1 MIGLYIVLFGL
12 SVLLVRIYR
21 SAYPQPYPQIPYN
34 QAASKRLWGDLPELI
49 EAVKR
54 TQDPSKFLFQQCRA
68 LKSPVIQLF
77 MRPFAK
83 PIIFIDDVREVKDI
97 LSTRTKEFDRAPR
110 TRHAFRPIVPH
121 CSLVKAT
128 TPEWKA
134 QRRLWEGVMGAAFL
148 RRVAAPKMHQVALD
162 LVELLK
168 TKASIADGRPFY
180 FFDDIDLAAFDV
192 IWKVVF
198 GTDLNAVRGE
208 REQVVSGAKDI
219 TQPTSKDS
227 PAVVTV
233 GAKPEMY
240 QYIALLIQTVEK
252 TFASFSQPLH
262 HWILRQG
269 TAYRQKVAVKNKIV
283 DEIMSNT
290 RSRLSELSDAQLSE
304 QEETSAVVLGTR
316 RELLARRS
324 QAENVPN
331 EEEVRDELLMLLI
344 GVSAPGRLP
353 RLYCD

>member
-1 MIGLYIVLFGL
+1 MIGLYVVVFGL
-12 SVLLVRIYR
+12 SVFLIRAYR
-21 SAYPQPYPQIPYN
+21 SAYPQPYAQIPYN
-34 QAASKRLWGDLPELI
+34 NAASKRLWGDIPELI
-49 EAVKR
+49 EAVKS
-54 TQDPSKFLFQQCRA
+54 TQDPAKFLFEQCRK
-68 LKSPVIQLF
+68 LKSPVVQLF
-77 MRPFAK
+77 LRPFGK
-83 PIIFIDDVREVKDI
+83 PIIFINDVREVKDI

-134 QRRLWEGVMGAAFL
+134 QRRFWEGVMGAAFL
-148 RRVAAPKMHQVALD
+148 RRVAAPKMHQVALE

-168 TKASIADGRPFY
+168 AKASIADGRPFY

-198 GTDLNAVRGE
+198 GTDLEAVRGE
-208 REQVVSGAKDI
+208 REQVVSGAKHI

-227 PAVVTV
+227 PAVLTV

-269 TAYRQKVAVKNKIV
+269 SAYRKKVAVKNKIV
-283 DEIMSNT
+283 DEVMSEA
-290 RSRLSELSDAQLSE
+290 RSQLSELSDEQLLA
-304 QEETSAVVLGTR
+304 QEETSALVLGLR
-316 RELLARRS
+316 REFLARRS
-324 QAENVPN
+324 ESGSVTQNHEA
-331 EEEVRDELLMLLI
+331 VRDELLMLLI
-344 GVSAPGRLP
+344 GVSRFSE
-353 RLYCD
+353 RITCV